1 MRNLF
6 ALHSQDVQAESLDTR
21 LIIHLKRFYY
31 DPTFSHNTFVTDR
44 WTTDDNRAIDVYT
57 AAAARQKGF
66 TFYSTFADVFFSFNI
81 KTCFNVFF
89 AKILVLTFVIFVV
102 TAATEEDLSAG

>member
-66 TFYSTFADVFFSFNI
+66 TFYSTFADVFFHL
-81 KTCFNVFF
+81 
-89 AKILVLTFVIFVV
+89 ILKRALTFF
-102 TAATEEDLSAG
+102 LLKFWS